1 MTIKE
6 AVGVTSSDLL
16 KWLLGI
22 IATVLML
29 LAGTSMAENRQRIDR
44 IEQRVQST
52 EKTTIELD
60 AHYDDIMRQL
70 GHLNQQLDQV
80 DTKIDRVL
88 EVGR

>member
-29 LAGTSMAENRQRIDR
+29 LAGTSMSENRARIDR
-44 IEQRVQST
+44 IEERVSAT
-52 EKTTIELD
+52 ERTAIELNAYSVD
-60 AHYDDIMRQL
+60 MGRRLIRIEDKLDRLL
-70 GHLNQQLDQV
+70 GE
-80 DTKIDRVL
+80 DR
-88 EVGR
+88 